1 MGPDETKAAREELK
15 WNYGEF
21 EIPDVAYDLFGRAK
35 DAGAKAED
43 QWKQTVSEY
52 EKKYPEVCFP
62 SKRAISF
69 SFKDCSQ
76 IELDLGWQSHYL
88 FSILDSC

>member
-21 EIPDVAYDLFGRAK
+21 EIPDVAYNLFGRAK

-43 QWKQTVSEY
+43 QWKKTVQEY
-52 EKKYPEVCFP
+52 ESKYPEVKSHYLLWNILLQGLNFLQ
-62 SKRAISF
+62 RF
-69 SFKDCSQ
+69 SFK
-76 IELDLGWQSHYL
+76 
-88 FSILDSC
+88 F